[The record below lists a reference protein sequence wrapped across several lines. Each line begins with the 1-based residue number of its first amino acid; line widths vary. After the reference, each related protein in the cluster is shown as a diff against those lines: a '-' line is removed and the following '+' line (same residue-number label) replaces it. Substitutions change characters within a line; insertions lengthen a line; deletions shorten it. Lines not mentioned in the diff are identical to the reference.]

1 MSTKVKTE
9 PEEEVRPGT
18 SGGDMRPEQHPKTAK
33 VMKEMSDSE
42 ETLDSDEIDDEYLT
56 HYCETVDSVQLMT
69 VSKELFN
76 TNSMVARNYKSYLPK
91 TRNTS
96 TK

>member
-18 SGGDMRPEQHPKTAK
+18 SGGDMWAEQQPEMVKK
-33 VMKEMSDSE
+33 EMKEMSDSE

-56 HYCETVDSVQLMT
+56 HYCETVDSIQ
-69 VSKELFN
+69 
-76 TNSMVARNYKSYLPK
+76 R
-91 TRNTS
+91 
-96 TK
+96 